1 MATIKDVAKCAGVS
15 LGTVS
20 NVLNGKTNN
29 EELIRRVEKAMDEL
43 SYRPDAVARSL
54 KITQSML
61 IGVILPDIQHKE
73 YTDFLYEVEH
83 RVKEK
88 GYSVLV
94 KLSRN
99 NKLVE
104 KKCIE
109 ACLQQSVAGI
119 ILYSNTTGCGESLSR
134 GTNGT
139 TPNILISKR
148 DISNYLGDRIFLN
161 YEKAFEKAMIEFH
174 RKDISKVG
182 LIMENEMLE
191 NKDFLNI
198 YYSFCSSQEI
208 QKVVESCQEQGY
220 QAFFELYTSYPQIQ
234 AIVAGSHLIGTGVK
248 KAMETLGVTN
258 VPVVTMKESS
268 WIEDAG
274 YYEAQLSISQKKV
287 ASEALKQILDAMERP
302 NVHES
307 KTHVVQG
314 EYDRIPSI
322 ESGIKKNISELRFAM
337 FECSSGR
344 SLQMLSRIYEKV
356 CGKKIV
362 FEFFKYRE
370 LEELLYNNSN
380 KNDSYFDGFMMD
392 ITWLDGLIESG
403 GVENLDSFRE
413 KNQEYFRG
421 FIDGVLKDY
430 GMYVESLYAIPFVSG
445 AQILFYQ
452 KDLFENKNL
461 QFRFKRLY
469 GEELLPPKTWTQFN
483 LIAEFFTK
491 EYNDQS
497 PVKYGASLPKG
508 ENIFTTIS
516 FLSHLWAYDSEIFDE
531 KGRVVLNNSNSVAA
545 LKNFIASY
553 KYTSGKPLS
562 SWNDVADEFSTGAS
576 AMTILYDSDA
586 GGINNYTKSKVA
598 GNLGYTL
605 VPGGCPVLGGWSLG
619 LNRYSKNLEDAKKF
633 LLWSC
638 GNQNC
643 VPLSL
648 LGGSTLRKDFYVRSD
663 LENLEPWKALIL
675 KIYQQSKKRVMPEI
689 LDESRLKNNLY
700 TKLIPNEIE
709 KVLQG
714 KINEEQAI
722 MNLQDIIQSM
732 IWCI

>member
-1 MATIKDVAKCAGVS
+1 MATIKDVAKHAGVS

-29 EELIRRVEKAMDEL
+29 EELIRRVEIAMEEL
-43 SYRPDAVARSL
+43 AYRPDAVARSL
-54 KITQSML
+54 KITQSTL

-73 YTDFLYEVEH
+73 YTDFLHEVEH

-94 KLSRN
+94 KLNRN
-99 NKLVE
+99 NRLVE

-119 ILYSNTTGCGESLSR
+119 ILYSNTTGCAESLMLS
-134 GTNGT
+134 TNVS

-148 DISNYLGDRIFLN
+148 DIANYMGDRIFIS
-161 YEKAFEKAMIEFH
+161 YEKAFEKAMVEFH
-174 RKDISKVG
+174 KKDISKVG
-182 LIMENEMLE
+182 LIMEKEMLQNE
-191 NKDFLNI
+191 AFLNI
-198 YYSFCSSQEI
+198 YYSFCSIQEI
-208 QKVVESCQEQGY
+208 QKLVESCEEQGY
-220 QAFFELYTSYPQIQ
+220 QAFFELYTSYPYIQ
-234 AIVAGSHLIGTGVK
+234 AIVAGSHLIGIGVK

-258 VPVVTMKESS
+258 IPVVTMKESS

-274 YYEAQLSISQKKV
+274 YYEAQLSVSQRKV
-287 ASEALKQILDAMERP
+287 SSETVKEILDAIERP
-302 NVHES
+302 NVHECM
-307 KTHVVQG
+307 THVIHG
-314 EYDRIPSI
+314 EYERISSI
-322 ESGIKKNISELRFAM
+322 ESGIKKNSSDLKFAM
-337 FECSSGR
+337 FECSSAR

-356 CGKKIV
+356 SGRKIV

-370 LEELLYNNSN
+370 LEELLYDDSN
-380 KNDSYFDGFMMD
+380 KKRSYFDGFMMD

-403 GVENLDSFRE
+403 GVENLDSLRE
-413 KNQEYFRG
+413 KNQDYFEG
-421 FIDGVLKDY
+421 FIDGVLKEY

-469 GEELLPPKTWTQFN
+469 GEELLPPKTWAQFN

-497 PVKYGASLPKG
+497 PVKYGVSLPKG

-516 FLSHLWAYDSEIFDE
+516 FLSHLWAYDSDIFDE
-531 KGRVVLNNSNSVAA
+531 KGLVVLNNSNSVAA

-553 KYTSGKPLS
+553 KYTSGSSLS
-562 SWNDVADEFSTGAS
+562 SWNEVADEFSSGAS

-598 GNLGYTL
+598 GNLGFTL

-619 LNRYSKNLEDAKKF
+619 LNRYGKNMDDAKNF

-638 GNQNC
+638 SNQNC
-643 VPLSL
+643 IPLSL
-648 LGGSTLRKDFYVRSD
+648 LGGSTLRKDYYVRSD

-675 KIYQQSKKRVMPEI
+675 KIYEQSKKRIMPEI

-700 TKLIPNEIE
+700 TKLIPEEIE
-709 KVLQG
+709 KVIQG

-722 MNLQDIIQSM
+722 INLHEKIQNM
-732 IWCI
+732 IWM